1 MAKTTC
7 PHQSQTNFHLW
18 WINSKKFS
26 PHSVFDKYQSKMAII
41 LKQCIFDP
49 MLWFEAIWPK
59 YETRKSRQEK
69 TFENQ
74 EKLILE
80 SGLWKKSDA
89 AKNNWAFIRWMIKLL
104 WSDLNLLC
112 FYTVS
117 YSTSY
122 MVIFGIKIHQ
132 KSVNISLIIYCVT
145 RHVSLHKSKWHKQQ
159 RHLLRSGNF
168 NDESNSHP
176 TRVIFRATKFRA
188 F

>member
-1 MAKTTC
+1 MVKTAC
-7 PHQSQTNFHLW
+7 PHQSQANFHLW
-18 WINSKKFS
+18 WINSKKFN
-26 PHSVFDKYQSKMAII
+26 PHSRVVLCLINMTPCYD
-41 LKQCIFDP
+41 LKQFGQNMKQGSLDKRR
-49 MLWFEAIWPK
+49 L
-59 YETRKSRQEK
+59 
-69 TFENQ
+69 FENQ

-80 SGLWKKSDA
+80 SSLWKESDA

-145 RHVSLHKSKWHKQQ
+145 RHVSLHKSKWHSQQ

>member
-1 MAKTTC
+1 MVKTAC
-7 PHQSQTNFHLW
+7 PHQSQANFHLW

-26 PHSVFDKYQSKMAII
+26 PHFVFDKYQSKMAIA
-41 LKQCIFDP
+41 LKQCISDP

-104 WSDLNLLC
+104 WSNLNLLC
-112 FYTVS
+112 FYTFS

-145 RHVSLHKSKWHKQQ
+145 RHVSLHKSKWH
-159 RHLLRSGNF
+159 
-168 NDESNSHP
+168 
-176 TRVIFRATKFRA
+176 
-188 F
+188 